1 VRRFG
6 MTKLAHSLLSATLIV
21 SLCPALP
28 VLAQSQQ
35 ATEQAIAAS
44 AQAPGRTRTDEI
56 RPDVADIASLIEKTK
71 SNLVFLKG
79 GTFDMGD
86 WGNEEGLPYDSNP
99 ESKPLHKV
107 TLDSFSMLK
116 YKVTFAEFDV
126 FTKATG
132 RPLVLNEKPRHHY
145 RKPTHPASVNWY
157 GAKAYCGWLAKIS
170 KLPFDLP
177 TEAQW
182 EYAARGRG
190 QRLLYATDNGKLEKG
205 VDNEIVRNAGE
216 AQGAD
221 PAAIAKYVDVPGR
234 NYPSYAQR
242 KQMGGHGQSSLI
254 PVGSFPPNPAGLY
267 GMAEILREWANDW
280 FGLYSERPQ
289 TNPKGPSTGSK
300 KVTRGIFGSPEL
312 GFSFVR
318 HERLPQGY
326 VTADHPTPSSVFQ
339 DVDFTSL
346 GDSFRCVVNAKR
358 PLP

>member
-1 VRRFG
+1 MAL
-6 MTKLAHSLLSATLIV
+6 MTASCYAPTL
-21 SLCPALP
+21 
-28 VLAQSQQ
+28 LAQSKFVL
-35 ATEQAIAAS
+35 EQRVAAPVDAAS
-44 AQAPGRTRTDEI
+44 QIKAVETKPSTS
-56 RPDVADIASLIEKTK
+56 DVDSLIEQIKR
-71 SNLVFLKG
+71 NLVFLKG

-132 RPLVLNEKPRHHY
+132 RPLVSNGEIAQRS

-157 GAKAYCGWLAKIS
+157 GAKAYCGWLAKMS

-182 EYAARGRG
+182 EYAARSRG
-190 QRLLYATDNGKLEKG
+190 QRLLYATDNGKLEMG
-205 VDNEIVRNAGE
+205 EDNERVRDAGG

-221 PAAIAKYVDVPGR
+221 PAEIAKYVDVPGR
-234 NYPSYAQR
+234 NYPSYAQQ
-242 KQMGGHGQSSLI
+242 KQLGGNGSMYII

-267 GMAEILREWANDW
+267 GMSELITEWANDW
-280 FGLYSERPQ
+280 FGLYSERAQ
-289 TNPKGPSTGSK
+289 TNPKGPSTGLK
-300 KVTRGIFGSPEL
+300 RVTRGVNGSPEYS
-312 GFSFVR
+312 FNFVR
-318 HERLPQGY
+318 FGRLPQGY
-326 VTADHPTPSSVFQ
+326 VDKKNLIAAKTYEE
-339 DVDFTSL
+339 VDFTSL

-358 PLP
+358 PPS